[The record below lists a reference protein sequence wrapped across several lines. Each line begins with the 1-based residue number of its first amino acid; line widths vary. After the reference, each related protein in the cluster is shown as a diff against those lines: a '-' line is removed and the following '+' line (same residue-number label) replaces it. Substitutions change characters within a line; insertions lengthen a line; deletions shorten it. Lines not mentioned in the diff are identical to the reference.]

1 MTHLLFNLYNFHE
14 EWAYQ
19 EVALYIK
26 PEMTVTILPFSFAE
40 GDITSENW
48 ELAYGPEGR
57 FYESLVT
64 PFLAFGIQPEAI
76 QFINYFTSQPNEL
89 AEQLPRTDIIFLT
102 GGLPDQMMRRFHEK
116 QIVESLEHFT
126 GLLIGS
132 SAGAMVQLHDY
143 HITPDCDY
151 EAFSYQK
158 GLNLITDFGIEVH
171 FDHSPDQ
178 EASMKRVLAETE
190 TKLIYAMEDQGGL
203 IVEKNHVTPIGAVH
217 LYK

>member
-14 EWAYQ
+14 EWAYK
-19 EVALYIK
+19 EVAPYIR

-48 ELAYGPEGR
+48 ELAYGAEGR

-64 PFLAFGIQPEAI
+64 PFLAFGIQQEAI
-76 QFINYFTSQPNEL
+76 HFVNYFTSQAEEL
-89 AEQLPRTDIIFLT
+89 AEQLARTDIIFLT

-132 SAGAMVQLHDY
+132 SAGAMVQFQDY
-143 HITPDCDY
+143 HISPDCDY

-158 GLNLITDFGIEVH
+158 GLKLMTDFDIEVH
-171 FDHSPDQ
+171 FNHSPDQ